1 MALNAFTGYAFT
13 MKKNLSNLE
22 KKSLRAKAHSL
33 KPSVVI
39 GQNGLTEAV
48 LAEIDAALNTHEL
61 IKVRIRGAD
70 KIKRTGLY
78 KQMEKQLNGEVVD
91 QIGFIAVLHRP
102 ESNSN

>member
-1 MALNAFTGYAFT
+1 

-22 KKSLRAKAHSL
+22 KKALRAKAHSL

-39 GQNGLTEAV
+39 GQHGLTEAV
-48 LAEIDAALNTHEL
+48 AEIDAALNAHEL

-70 KIKRTGLY
+70 KIKRTGLCE
-78 KQMEKQLNGEVVD
+78 QMEKQLNAEVVD

>member
-1 MALNAFTGYAFT
+1 MALNPYTGYAFT
-13 MKKNLSNLE
+13 KKKNLSNLE
-22 KKSLRAKAHSL
+22 KKALRAKAHSL

-39 GQNGLTEAV
+39 GERGLTEAV
-48 LAEIDAALNTHEL
+48 LAEIDAALNAHEL

-78 KQMEKQLNGEVVD
+78 EQMERQLNAEVVD